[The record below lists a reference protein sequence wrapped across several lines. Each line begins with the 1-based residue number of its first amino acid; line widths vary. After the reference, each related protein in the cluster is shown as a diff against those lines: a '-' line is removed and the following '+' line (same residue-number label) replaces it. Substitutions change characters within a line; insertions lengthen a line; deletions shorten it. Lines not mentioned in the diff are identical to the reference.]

1 MISVYGKLAL
11 KFEHYFKRWM
21 HIFYPREISTSLEEK
36 NRQLMNLINRNG
48 GDEAYLNE
56 NNENT
61 NASSNQENHENKM
74 NGTNL
79 NGELEDG
86 DPSDLNENR
95 TLFDFSNSNH
105 MLNGSG
111 RKKRKPN
118 PDKDKYIQE
127 PQYVTKRTSSGRL
140 VKMKI
145 INDFDYTSDQEQEGG
160 AGRKRRKQEDDAYE
174 GEGIQKKHRK
184 HSASSFSDSSD
195 NDNDDSSDEDFKR
208 YRKPN
213 ESINKSRQTPGERK
227 PRERRTIRQ
236 LTAEM
241 NNVFEDS
248 DDGDNDLNLSNFSKR
263 FNNQSLTITNVPSTL
278 DENTDQPKLTFE
290 QYVRKLTGSYTT
302 PTISTTSSASASSMS
317 KDSLSSFS
325 SQTSATIA
333 SSPSVAQRFSLKIAP
348 SSNVNLNSSSNVHSS
363 SSTANKLSIPVINP
377 AIKAQLNK
385 LAMASASSTNVNITN
400 DSSEAKTNTTVKI
413 ITMNNPNLSQSNT
426 ANISNLN
433 GIQSISS
440 ASASLNSPSLN
451 KKVVIINNSQ
461 SQQIQSPNLVKVIN
475 ISQIAANQKPST
487 PLQPNRP
494 IIMIN
499 QGLTGLKPATT
510 QVITTKSIL
519 TNIQPVTPTQTAPI
533 SQPSAPSAIVVNTNQ
548 ASSEK
553 TTLTDSIAAIVSS
566 NPPSDQVQTTS
577 TTSESIAIPLETQS
591 ST

>member
-1 MISVYGKLAL
+1 
-11 KFEHYFKRWM
+11 M

-48 GDEAYLNE
+48 GDEVYLNE

-61 NASSNQENHENKM
+61 NGSSNQENHENKM

-79 NGELEDG
+79 NGEMEDG
-86 DPSDLNENR
+86 DPSELNENR

-145 INDFDYTSDQEQEGG
+145 INDFDYTSDQEKEGG

-184 HSASSFSDSSD
+184 HSASSFSDSS
-195 NDNDDSSDEDFKR
+195 NEDNDDSSDEDFKR
-208 YRKPN
+208 YRKPT

-241 NNVFEDS
+241 NHVFEDS

-263 FNNQSLTITNVPSTL
+263 FNNQSLTISNVPSNV
-278 DENTDQPKLTFE
+278 DENNDQPKLTFE

-302 PTISTTSSASASSMS
+302 PTISSTSSASASSMS
-317 KDSLSSFS
+317 KDSLASFS

-333 SSPSVAQRFSLKIAP
+333 PSPGVAQRFSLKIAP
-348 SSNVNLNSSSNVHSS
+348 ASNVNLNTSSSNHSAS
-363 SSTANKLSIPVINP
+363 PASKLSIPVINP

-400 DSSEAKTNTTVKI
+400 DSNETKANTTVKI
-413 ITMNNPNLSQSNT
+413 ITMNNSNLSQTNT
-426 ANISNLN
+426 ASIANLN
-433 GIQSISS
+433 GIQAISS
-440 ASASLNSPSLN
+440 VNTSLNSPSLN

-475 ISQIAANQKPST
+475 ISQIAANQKPSM
-487 PLQPNRP
+487 PLQTSRP

-499 QGLTGLKPATT
+499 QGLTGLKPTTT
-510 QVITTKSIL
+510 QIITSKPL
-519 TNIQPVTPTQTAPI
+519 MTNIQPVTQTAQI
-533 SQPSAPSAIVVNTNQ
+533 IQSSVPSAIDVPKTNQ
-548 ASSEK
+548 TSNEK
-553 TTLTDSIAAIVSS
+553 TTIVEPLPVATAAVVDQPQAASITIE
-566 NPPSDQVQTTS
+566 S
-577 TTSESIAIPLETQS
+577 TAIPIETQS